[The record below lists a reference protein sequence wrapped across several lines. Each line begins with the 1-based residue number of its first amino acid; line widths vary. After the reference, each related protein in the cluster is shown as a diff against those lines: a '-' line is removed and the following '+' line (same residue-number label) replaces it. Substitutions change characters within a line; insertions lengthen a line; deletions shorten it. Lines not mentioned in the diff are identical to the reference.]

1 MRHHVSFTCRAPL
14 FYIPPRSDQRFC
26 LVSIIGAYILESF
39 FREWFS
45 KQKFPCVRIRI
56 LSFCAAGANWAK
68 RLAASFPRVTYCSLT
83 FTSTVTHCHDNRLP
97 TVATV
102 ELVLLGADA
111 LLVGCWIAVS
121 VGIPPSAVVPRPA
134 PSSRP
139 PVDCR
144 TGRGRDGVSAETAT
158 TVVDAAQSCDEAAAR
173 VGSRCTDGVD
183 R

>member
-1 MRHHVSFTCRAPL
+1 MRHHVSFTCRAP
-14 FYIPPRSDQRFC
+14 FYIPPRSDQRFY
-26 LVSIIGAYILESF
+26 LVNIIGAYILESF

-45 KQKFPCVRIRI
+45 KQKFLCVGI
-56 LSFCAAGANWAK
+56 LSFCAAGAK
-68 RLAASFPRVTYCSLT
+68 LTGPSVLPHLFLVTYCSLT
-83 FTSTVTHCHDNRLP
+83 FTSTVTLSCDNSPL

-158 TVVDAAQSCDEAAAR
+158 TVVDVAQSSCDEAAAR
-173 VGSRCTDGVD
+173 IGSRCTDGVD